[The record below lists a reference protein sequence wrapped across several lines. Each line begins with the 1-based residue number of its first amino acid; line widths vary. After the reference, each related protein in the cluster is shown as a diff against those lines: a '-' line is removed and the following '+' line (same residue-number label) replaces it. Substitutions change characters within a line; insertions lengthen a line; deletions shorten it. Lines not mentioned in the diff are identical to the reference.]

1 MDDKIA
7 KSEQSKK
14 MKFYKDSTEKI
25 NGSMIILKKNCE
37 LCGKPVKQYQSNY
50 DRPYK
55 FVFINITQVPAKH
68 YFCSKKCKNEWI
80 FNPSKH
86 QTLKLK
92 TSNV

>member
-1 MDDKIA
+1 
-7 KSEQSKK
+7 
-14 MKFYKDSTEKI
+14 MKVFKDSPEEI
-25 NGSMIILKKNCE
+25 NENMFLLKRICE

-55 FVFINITQVPAKH
+55 FVFINITQNPAKH

-86 QTLKLK
+86 QSLKLK
-92 TSNV
+92 TPNL